1 MEYNLCAA
9 MKEVFRNLEILN
21 FHGFGMITVGQPS
34 SQEEKKKHLS
44 SKVSFY
50 KSVKLNRVKENTP
63 QNKTFT

>member
-34 SQEEKKKHLS
+34 SQEEKKKT
-44 SKVSFY
+44 SFIQGFFLQ
-50 KSVKLNRVKENTP
+50 KRKIKQS
-63 QNKTFT
+63 